1 MARAA
6 AEEQRQRT
14 DERKRTQAKRK
25 AEREAEAARRRLE
38 KATVAKP
45 AARERMHLADRTNT
59 RAHHVPARGSSL
71 GDVVDAAMRCDSR
84 LARAVGQVAADPL
97 PTVVAMVG
105 SDGGAV
111 TAAAADGVTVVMGE
125 PATSVFGTE

>member
-1 MARAA
+1 M
-6 AEEQRQRT
+6 EV
-14 DERKRTQAKRK
+14 
-25 AEREAEAARRRLE
+25 ARRRLE

-45 AARERMHLADRTNT
+45 AARERVHLADRTNA
-59 RAHHVPARGSSL
+59 RAHHVPSRGASL

-84 LARAVGQVAADPL
+84 LARAVGQMAANPL

-111 TAAAADGVTVVMGE
+111 TATAADGMTVVVGE
-125 PATSVFGTE
+125 PATRVLGTE